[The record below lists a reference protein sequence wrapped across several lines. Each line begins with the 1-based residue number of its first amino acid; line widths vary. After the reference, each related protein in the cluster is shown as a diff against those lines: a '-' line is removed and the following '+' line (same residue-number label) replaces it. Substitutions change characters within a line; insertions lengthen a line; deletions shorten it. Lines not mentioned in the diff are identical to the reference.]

1 MKIREAS
8 ISDLR
13 DVLFVE
19 RAAFDRED
27 EADLVRDLLADATAR
42 PLLSLLAY
50 EGQQPLGHILF
61 TRARLRDAPREVAV
75 SLLAPL
81 AVVPAAQGAGI
92 GGALIARGL
101 QLLTKSGVELVF
113 VLGHPDYYPRHGFEP
128 AGPLGLAA
136 PYPIPAAHEDAW
148 MVLALRPGVIGK
160 LRGRVVCADALDK
173 PEYWRE

>member
-27 EADLVRDLLADATAR
+27 EADLVRDLFEDASAR

-61 TRARLRDAPREVAV
+61 TRARLRDAPREVAI

-81 AVVPAAQGAGI
+81 AVVPA
-92 GGALIARGL
+92 LMDIARPSL
-101 QLLTKSGVELVF
+101 RVATRSLSAAWARIHRRVPPWRRRSRTSENPSSR
-113 VLGHPDYYPRHGFEP
+113 PD
-128 AGPLGLAA
+128 
-136 PYPIPAAHEDAW
+136 
-148 MVLALRPGVIGK
+148 
-160 LRGRVVCADALDK
+160 
-173 PEYWRE
+173 